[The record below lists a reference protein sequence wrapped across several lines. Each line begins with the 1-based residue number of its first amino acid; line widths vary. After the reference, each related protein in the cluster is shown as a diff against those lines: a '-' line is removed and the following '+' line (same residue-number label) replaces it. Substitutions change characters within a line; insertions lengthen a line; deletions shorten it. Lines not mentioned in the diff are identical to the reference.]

1 MITKVLGQKSS
12 PSVDLSLK
20 LNSSSWTSNDFP
32 AHEPSWSFFNFVKL
46 KFAKLK
52 FLLIHASKTKGFFS
66 YCVPI
71 FYFENIEYFE
81 MDVPSQLSYS
91 PYKP

>member
-1 MITKVLGQKSS
+1 M
-12 PSVDLSLK
+12 
-20 LNSSSWTSNDFP
+20 LNF
-32 AHEPSWSFFNFVKL
+32 AKL
-46 KFAKLK
+46 KFVKLK

-81 MDVPSQLSYS
+81 MDVPSQDL
-91 PYKP
+91 